1 MSSPEI
7 KFKKL
12 FINNRFVDGV
22 SGKTFTTINPATEEE
37 ICRVAEGDKDDI
49 DLAVQA
55 AREAFK
61 LGSEWR
67 TMDASRRGQMLH
79 KMAELMERDY
89 EYIAALES
97 LDSGKPLEA
106 SRGDLDHALTIWRYF
121 AGWADKIHGN
131 TLPIDGSFMSLTRK
145 EPVGVCGQ
153 ITPWNYPVPMASW
166 KMATALSAGCTIV
179 LKPAEQTPL
188 TALYLASLS
197 LEVGFPAGVINVVPG
212 FGRTAGAALTDHPD
226 VDKIAFTGS
235 TAVGKMI
242 QAACA
247 TSNLKRCTLE
257 LGGKSPLVVFDD
269 VENLDEAVEICYD
282 SVFTNAGQCCCAS
295 SRTFVQE
302 GIYERFVSRAVELA
316 RSRKVGGQWEDGVMQ
331 GPQIDQK
338 QFDKVLSLIEAGQK
352 EGAKMECGGGRL
364 GEKGYF
370 IQPTVF
376 SGVKDDMTIAREEI
390 FGPVQSIFKFTTM
403 EEVIE
408 RANDT
413 SYGLAAGVLTSNINN
428 ALTFAQV
435 KQKCPYQIFYRYTF

>member
-1 MSSPEI
+1 MSYPEV
-7 KFKKL
+7 KFTKL
-12 FINNRFVDGV
+12 FINNKFVDAV
-22 SGKTFTTINPATEEE
+22 SGKTFPTLNPSTEEE
-37 ICRVAEGDKDDI
+37 ICQVAEGDKADI
-49 DLAVQA
+49 DKAVAA

-67 TMDASRRGQMLH
+67 TMDASKRGQMLH
-79 KMAELMERDY
+79 KMADLIERDY
-89 EYIAALES
+89 DYIAALES
-97 LDSGKPLEA
+97 YDSGKPLSA
-106 SRGDLDHALTIWRYF
+106 SEGDLDHALTIWRYF

-131 TLPIDGSFMSLTRK
+131 TLPIDGQFMSLTRK

-166 KMATALSAGCTIV
+166 KMATALAAGCTLV

-197 LEVGFPAGVINVVPG
+197 LEVGFPPGVVNVVPG
-212 FGRTAGAALTDHPD
+212 FGRTAGAALTSHQD

-235 TAVGKMI
+235 TQVGKMI

-247 TSNLKRCTLE
+247 ESNLKRCSLE

-269 VENLDEAVEICYD
+269 VEDLNEAVDICYD

-295 SRTFVQE
+295 SRTFVQA
-302 GIYERFVSRAVELA
+302 GIYDKFVARAVELA
-316 RSRKVGGQWEDGVMQ
+316 KQRKVGSQWENNVEQ
-331 GPQIDQK
+331 GPQVDKK
-338 QFDKVLSLIEAGQK
+338 QFEKVLSLIETGKK
-352 EGAKMECGGGRL
+352 EGAKLECGGERMGS
-364 GEKGYF
+364 KGYF

-376 SGVKDDMTIAREEI
+376 SGVEDDMTIARQEI
-390 FGPVQSIFKFTTM
+390 FGPVQSIFKFSTM

-413 SYGLAAGVLTSNINN
+413 TYGLAAGVLTSNINN

-435 KQKCPYQIFYRYTF
+435 TDDVRRRE